1 MRIESDSYI
10 PIALENQSSSGF
22 VTIECKPYHARL
34 SPKACAMRYA
44 KAKGYDEHRYRGKV
58 LRFQALEEQQIHS
71 LHCLHCTEGNDN
83 FNKYGKA
90 QGRAKKIVSSV
101 AAVKVSHALRN
112 GKHSSKKKNKYLG
125 FTAYELRKHM
135 ENQFKPGM
143 SWDNY
148 GEWEVDH
155 IIPISAFHY
164 ESVNDPGFKQCW
176 ALANLQPLWSKAN
189 RSKYNT
195 IQSPF

>member
-1 MRIESDSYI
+1 MSE
-10 PIALENQSSSGF
+10 F
-22 VTIECKPYHARL
+22 VTVDCKPYHAKI

-44 KAKGYDEHRYRGKV
+44 KAKGYDENRYRGKM
-58 LRFQALEEQQIHS
+58 LRFQALEEIQLNS
-71 LHCLHCTEGNDN
+71 LHCLSCSEGESN
-83 FNKYGKA
+83 YALCGKA
-90 QGRAKKIVSSV
+90 KGKAKQILT
-101 AAVKVSHALRN
+101 ATARVKVSLSLRS
-112 GKHSSKKKNKYLG
+112 GKHSGKKKPRYLG
-125 FTAYELRKHM
+125 FTVRELRKHI

-189 RSKYNT
+189 RSKRNT
-195 IQSPF
+195 IQSPL